1 MKRRMLDWI
10 ASVVTLAA
18 LAGFVAMFAVENAA
32 FRRQVADSAR
42 YDLSARTAL
51 AASSLREALET
62 GDMPQIFEFGERC
75 RADGMRLVVRGE
87 RGGMIYDSQPGAD
100 ADEAISHTFA
110 VADHTVSLSV
120 PRERVLAPLRR
131 ARTGF
136 LLAALVG
143 ASGVMLFFFISY
155 RQRVRIRE
163 LARLERFRREFVADV
178 SHEIK
183 TPLTGIIGAVDL
195 LQDGEPADGPRG
207 RLLAMV
213 KRESERLNALAQ
225 GILDLARIERADQLV
240 EKAEA
245 DLAEVASDT
254 VESLRAMA
262 SAAGMSIV
270 LDAPRPVRVVCDAQ
284 LVSQAMSNLVVNAI
298 RHSGS
303 PDVIVRVAETR
314 TGAEVVVEDHGRGI
328 PPEDAPHVFERFR
341 RVDPSRAAETG
352 GAGLG
357 LSIVRG
363 IARLH
368 GGEVRLESVSPT
380 GSRFLLHLPR

>member
-1 MKRRMLDWI
+1 M
-10 ASVVTLAA
+10 
-18 LAGFVAMFAVENAA
+18 
-32 FRRQVADSAR
+32 
-42 YDLSARTAL
+42 
-51 AASSLREALET
+51 
-62 GDMPQIFEFGERC
+62 
-75 RADGMRLVVRGE
+75 
-87 RGGMIYDSQPGAD
+87 
-100 ADEAISHTFA
+100 
-110 VADHTVSLSV
+110 
-120 PRERVLAPLRR
+120 
-131 ARTGF
+131 
-136 LLAALVG
+136 
-143 ASGVMLFFFISY
+143 
-155 RQRVRIRE
+155 
-163 LARLERFRREFVADV
+163 ADV